1 MTAGTAGRV
10 PRPALRLLRLHAAS
24 RRIPAALALLAA
36 CAAGMVAITVRGA
49 REAVGD

>member
-1 MTAGTAGRV
+1 MTAGLAGRV

-24 RRIPAALALLAA
+24 RRIPAA
-36 CAAGMVAITVRGA
+36 GMVAIAVRGA